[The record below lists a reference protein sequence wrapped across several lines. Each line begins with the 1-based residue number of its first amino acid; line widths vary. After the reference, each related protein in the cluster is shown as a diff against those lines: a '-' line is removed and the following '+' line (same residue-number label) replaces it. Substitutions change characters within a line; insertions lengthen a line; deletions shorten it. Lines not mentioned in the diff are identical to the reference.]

1 MLYLC
6 QSRLCPTCGRV
17 HNLKLIIIMTINRG
31 YLKVPRALF
40 YAEEWQSKRR
50 FSRFEAVVSLLEQAS
65 YVDGRQMQLTGGTVR
80 LRRGQFVT
88 TVRSLAEQ
96 WGWKKDSTAR
106 FLNTMVRRG
115 LIRVETVT
123 VKGATDNEADDA
135 PCCATIRAT
144 TATCITIC
152 NNDADEGDG
161 DGRATAC
168 GTQSATTNAT
178 ACETNIYNEENKE
191 LQECGKAG
199 VKECVKG
206 EKGLAHTHPTNNSEG
221 VIGGETFACNDADE
235 QKDAT
240 KNGRRVFTSEEW
252 AKFSPAK
259 QLVEWIAYY
268 FPDLASMQSPL
279 TLTQAEWILRDYMPS
294 DIKYLLDRMQSKEVF
309 RHNTRFYSTFIA
321 FARCDRKIRPR
332 NRQSR

>member
-1 MLYLC
+1 MSKNASNRYCKDSASHKPCQDRNNRNNCLCIVLIDSVKDVAARFFFVKSLSTFRCSAMLYLC

-31 YLKVPRALF
+31 CLKVPRALF

-106 FLNTMVRRG
+106 FLNNMVHRG

-144 TATCITIC
+144 TATCITVC

-161 DGRATAC
+161 DGCATAC
-168 GTQSATTNAT
+168 RTQSATTNAT

-206 EKGLAHTHPTNNSEG
+206 EKGLAHTPY
-221 VIGGETFACNDADE
+221 
-235 QKDAT
+235 K
-240 KNGRRVFTSEEW
+240 
-252 AKFSPAK
+252 
-259 QLVEWIAYY
+259 
-268 FPDLASMQSPL
+268 
-279 TLTQAEWILRDYMPS
+279 
-294 DIKYLLDRMQSKEVF
+294 
-309 RHNTRFYSTFIA
+309 
-321 FARCDRKIRPR
+321 
-332 NRQSR
+332 

>member
-65 YVDGRQMQLTGGTVR
+65 YVDGRQMQLTGETVR

-106 FLNTMVRRG
+106 FLNNMVHRG

-144 TATCITIC
+144 TATCITVC

-161 DGRATAC
+161 DGCATAC

-221 VIGGETFACNDADE
+221 VIGGEIFACNDADE
-235 QKDAT
+235 QKDAA

-259 QLVEWIAYY
+259 TTCRMDCILLPRPCVDAVAIDADTGGVDTARLYAERHQISFGPHAEQGG
-268 FPDLASMQSPL
+268 FPPQYPL
-279 TLTQAEWILRDYMPS
+279 LF
-294 DIKYLLDRMQSKEVF
+294 YLYRLCTM
-309 RHNTRFYSTFIA
+309 
-321 FARCDRKIRPR
+321 RP
-332 NRQSR
+332 